1 MEAYLVAVLIQALIF
16 LLLCLGLN
24 LHYGFTGLINFGHV
38 AFYAIGAYASALV
51 TLAGA
56 PIWVGLLVAIAIGGL
71 SAYPIALLSLRLGS
85 HYLAIVTLAFSE
97 VVRIV
102 AQNEIWLTNGT
113 EGITAI
119 PRPFLELGVGV
130 GAEPAYLA
138 LLVAINIVAVIV
150 ILRLVRSPFGR
161 MIQAIRDSEDAVR
174 AIGKDPARFKM
185 RVLLIGAGLAG
196 LAGALQAHYVT
207 YISPEGFTPLVT
219 FLVWMAMI
227 MGGTGRIAGAVI
239 GSGILML
246 VLEGTRFLRDV
257 MPWISAVEMASVRL
271 AAVGLALIL
280 FTLYRPQGIAGD
292 YRR

>member
-1 MEAYLVAVLIQALIF
+1 MDAYLVAVLIQALIF

-56 PIWVGLLVAIAIGGL
+56 PIWVGMLIAIVAGGL
-71 SAYPIALLSLRLGS
+71 SAYPVAILSLRLGS

-97 VVRIV
+97 VLRIII
-102 AQNEIWLTNGT
+102 QNEIWLTNGT

-119 PRPFLELGVGV
+119 PRPFLDLGVGV

-138 LLVAINIVAVIV
+138 LLVCVNIAAVLV

-174 AIGKDPARFKM
+174 AIGKDPARFKL
-185 RVLLIGAGLAG
+185 RVLMIGAGLAG
-196 LAGALQAHYVT
+196 LAGAMQAHYVT

-227 MGGTGRIAGAVI
+227 MGGTGRISGAVV
-239 GSGILML
+239 GSGLLML
-246 VLEGTRFLRDV
+246 VLEGTRFLRDA

-280 FTLYRPQGIAGD
+280 FTLYRPQGIMGD
-292 YRR
+292 YRK